1 MLDNKKSRKFS
12 IADFEYHDDCIVDF
26 DFRVIDI
33 FEVQAKQGLKLK
45 DKILDEFER
54 IKSSLKHI
62 PSRMELFLQMDSDLY
77 DYIRTKSKL
86 NIFNF
91 YLDFLMEM
99 DCLSEEEKILY
110 SGRGREFINMI
121 ETTSMSKTYKM
132 PLLLAF
138 YNKGHI
144 KMQVNEDDVYQSFYE
159 FYRKGSNKVD
169 MLRHNNT
176 RDFESWGK
184 KNTLN

>member
-12 IADFEYHDDCIVDF
+12 IADFEYPDDCIVDF

-121 ETTSMSKTYKM
+121 ETTSMSKTYNAAFTG
-132 PLLLAF
+132 LL
-138 YNKGHI
+138 
-144 KMQVNEDDVYQSFYE
+144 
-159 FYRKGSNKVD
+159 
-169 MLRHNNT
+169 
-176 RDFESWGK
+176 
-184 KNTLN
+184 